1 MKYLEKYFEEVHNFL
16 SQGRKSKAVLTMNSI
31 TVTCFSM
38 ICVKGSLGYFS
49 RKLFCRQSN
58 MWCFCLYTAVKYITS
73 SLQIMIIFSYFI
85 TFYHFNIFG
94 HMCCAAHFINSGEV
108 ALTDRRIKGRRLKMV
123 WCRMHCHWEVSLI
136 ICSVTNY

>member
-1 MKYLEKYFEEVHNFL
+1 MKKFIIFRVSFGAIVAMNCFLMIWCNFYLTIIQENHFVGKFTCPSSILYL
-16 SQGRKSKAVLTMNSI
+16 SIHALTCVLD
-31 TVTCFSM
+31 
-38 ICVKGSLGYFS
+38 
-49 RKLFCRQSN
+49 
-58 MWCFCLYTAVKYITS
+58 

-108 ALTDRRIKGRRLKMV
+108 ALTDRRIKERRLKMV